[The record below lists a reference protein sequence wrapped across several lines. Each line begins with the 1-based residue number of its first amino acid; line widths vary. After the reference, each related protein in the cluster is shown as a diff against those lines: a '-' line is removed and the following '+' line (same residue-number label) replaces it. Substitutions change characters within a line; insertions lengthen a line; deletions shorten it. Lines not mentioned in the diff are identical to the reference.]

1 MNMKTQGKGRY
12 GIYGGQYV
20 AETLMP
26 ALKELE
32 RVYKEAINDPSFWS
46 EYNAI
51 MRDYVG
57 RPTPLYFARRL
68 SEYCGGGAHI
78 LKARRS

>member
-1 MNMKTQGKGRY
+1 MNTQSEHRGRY

-32 RVYKEAINDPSFWS
+32 EFYLKAVADPSFWE
-46 EYNAI
+46 EYGAI

-57 RPTPLYFARRL
+57 RPSPLF
-68 SEYCGGGAHI
+68 SVTVTFI
-78 LKARRS
+78 PS

>member
-32 RVYKEAINDPSFWS
+32 RVYKEAINAPSFWS

-68 SEYCGGGAHI
+68 SEYCGGRAYT
-78 LKARRS
+78 

>member
-1 MNMKTQGKGRY
+1 MNTQSEHRGRY

-32 RVYKEAINDPSFWS
+32 EFYLKAVADPSFWE
-46 EYNAI
+46 EYGAI

-57 RPTPLYFARRL
+57 RPSPLFHARRPASQPPAVTL
-68 SEYCGGGAHI
+68 
-78 LKARRS
+78 